1 MKLTIYGRKNCA
13 WCEKAKTLAQSLKQ
27 DGEIE
32 DFTYVD
38 YQEENLSKE
47 DLFFI
52 AGTQVKTVPIILVD
66 TKYIGGYQELSEYF

>member
-13 WCEKAKTLAQSLKQ
+13 WCEKAKTLAESLKK

-32 DFTYVD
+32 DFIYID

-47 DLFFI
+47 DLFSS
-52 AGTQVKTVPIILVD
+52 LVL
-66 TKYIGGYQELSEYF
+66 KLKRFQLF

>member
-13 WCEKAKTLAQSLKQ
+13 WCEKAKTLVQSLKQ

>member
-13 WCEKAKTLAQSLKQ
+13 WCEKAKTLAESLKQ
-27 DGEIE
+27 EDEIE
-32 DFTYVD
+32 DFIYID